1 MTHYTNPACE
11 PGFFLFKLSA
21 GKIPYSGEGA
31 GGGLEPPCNMDLK
44 RLSDL
49 VASER
54 GTLTRIDAPEGM
66 LALMEMGCIV
76 GEDIEVRHIAPLGDP
91 MAVSAGGHV
100 VSVAPRTGR
109 SDVGETH
116 QLRLA

>member
-1 MTHYTNPACE
+1 MTHYKTRLSSRV
-11 PGFFLFKLSA
+11 FFCSNFPQAKSPIQGRAQVVDLSHLA
-21 GKIPYSGEGA
+21 IWT
-31 GGGLEPPCNMDLK
+31 LK

-100 VSVAPRTGR
+100 VA
-109 SDVGETH
+109 
-116 QLRLA
+116 LRREQADQMWVKPIS

>member
-1 MTHYTNPACE
+1 MTHYKTRLSSRV
-11 PGFFLFKLSA
+11 FFCFKHSA

-76 GEDIEVRHIAPLGDP
+76 GEDIEDQAHRP
-91 MAVSAGGHV
+91 AG
-100 VSVAPRTGR
+100 RTPWLFQPADT
-109 SDVGETH
+109 S
-116 QLRLA
+116 